1 MEEYEFTY
9 DLGNIIKTAR
19 EKAGLTQE
27 QLAALADI
35 KLSNTIL
42 HIENYRG
49 NPKLKVLYPLIRVLK
64 IDANDLFYPESH
76 QSSSALRQLQL
87 MISSCSE
94 EEAVTLISILEPI
107 MAAIRNKNAKE
118 I

>member
-1 MEEYEFTY
+1 MDEYEFTY
-9 DLGNIIKTAR
+9 NLGDIIKTAR

-35 KLSNTIL
+35 KSSKTIL
-42 HIENYRG
+42 NIENYRG
-49 NPKLKVLYPLIRVLK
+49 NPELKVLYSLIRVLK
-64 IDANDLFYPESH
+64 IDANDLFYPELH
-76 QSSSALRQLQL
+76 HSSSALRQLQL

-94 EEAVTLISILEPI
+94 EEAVTLISIIEPI
-107 MAAIRNKNAKE
+107 IAAIRNKNAKE